1 MNPYEKIIGLIE
13 DSKKN
18 MNMAHPYNNSNN
30 NLPPMKE
37 KEKKATIDFLKRLE
51 VGELPEYEKM
61 EYKMKIFEDH
71 NKINIEYK
79 LKKNGNIE
87 TIKIAEDKE
96 R

>member
-37 KEKKATIDFLKRLE
+37 KEKEATIKFLKSLE
-51 VGELPEYEKM
+51 MIK
-61 EYKMKIFEDH
+61 ED
-71 NKINIEYK
+71 
-79 LKKNGNIE
+79 
-87 TIKIAEDKE
+87 EDKIVATEESQNKKTEKGSLDKRRKEKIRKDEIREEE